1 MFRKRYYYRGA
12 VYAKNY
18 KGENEARVK
27 NADGTFTTKDGIKNA
42 PRK

>member
-18 KGENEARVK
+18 KGENEALLQGRYK
-27 NADGTFTTKDGIKNA
+27 KCTSKMRCKMTL
-42 PRK
+42 